1 MKSLSGFLIMT
12 VLFGF
17 SFLSC
22 SKWPL
27 KPPVERK
34 DIVLTKAQQEVLNS
48 SQVFAIDFF
57 KEMCRDLEKGNLFV
71 SPLSASMALS
81 AVTNGGVGTT
91 MEDMKATLGFG
102 NFSLEQMNDFYKTL
116 VPALKKVDNTVD
128 LLVANAAWIEQ
139 TFPVKESF
147 TNCLQDYYDASIN
160 KLDFKDPKS
169 LDVINA
175 WCSANTKGM
184 IKKIID
190 RIDPAY
196 RLFYTNALYFKGDWK
211 STFDKKDS
219 RKGPFQNASGHTS
232 QIVFME
238 QTQTLRYY
246 TNEQVALAELP
257 YGNEAFSMVV
267 ALPCEAMSAE
277 DLALSLDIATWN
289 DWMESLYPATLHVR
303 MPRFELDFD
312 TEEMMIPVLARMGM
326 DIAFNPLLA
335 NFSGISDIPLFI
347 GMVKQSARIQVDEK
361 GTEAAAVTIIGFEI
375 TSIGPD
381 PQPVPFHMDRPFL
394 FFIKEKSTGTI
405 LFSGLIKEL

>member
-1 MKSLSGFLIMT
+1 MKSLSGFCIFA

-17 SFLSC
+17 SFISC
-22 SKWPL
+22 SKWD
-27 KPPVERK
+27 RK
-34 DIVLTKAQQEVLNS
+34 SPIDRQDIVLTKAQQEVLDS

-57 KEMCRDLEKGNLFV
+57 KEMCRELEKGNLFI

-81 AVTNGGVGTT
+81 AVTNGGAGTT

-102 NFSLEQMNDFYKTL
+102 NFSLEQMNDFYKML
-116 VPALKKVDNTVD
+116 VPALKKADNTVD

-147 TNCLQDYYDASIN
+147 TNSLQDYYDASIN
-160 KLDFKDPKS
+160 KLDFNDPKS
-169 LDVINA
+169 PDVINA
-175 WCSANTKGM
+175 WCSENTKGM
-184 IKKIID
+184 IKEIID

-246 TNEQVALAELP
+246 TNKKAALAELP

-267 ALPCEAMSAE
+267 ALPAEGMSAE

-303 MPRFELDFD
+303 MPRFELAFD
-312 TEEMMIPVLARMGM
+312 TEDMMIPVLARMGM
-326 DIAFNPLLA
+326 GVAFDPLMA
-335 NFSGISDIPLFI
+335 DFSHISDIPLFI
-347 GMVKQSARIQVDEK
+347 GMVKQSTRIQVDEK
-361 GTEAAAVTIIGFEI
+361 GTEAAAVTIIGFEL
-375 TSIGPD
+375 TSAGPD
-381 PQPVPFHMDRPFL
+381 PQPIPFYVDRPFL
-394 FFIKEKSTGTI
+394 LFIKEKSTGTI

>member
-1 MKSLSGFLIMT
+1 MKSLSGFCIFA

-17 SFLSC
+17 SFISC
-22 SKWPL
+22 SKWD
-27 KPPVERK
+27 RK
-34 DIVLTKAQQEVLNS
+34 SPIDRQDIVLTKAQQEVLDS

-57 KEMCRDLEKGNLFV
+57 KEMCRELEKGNLFI

-81 AVTNGGVGTT
+81 AVTNGGAGTT
-91 MEDMKATLGFG
+91 MEGMKATLGFG
-102 NFSLEQMNDFYKTL
+102 NFSLEQMNDFYKML
-116 VPALKKVDNTVD
+116 VPALKKADNTVD

-147 TNCLQDYYDASIN
+147 TNSLQDYYDASIN
-160 KLDFKDPKS
+160 KLDFNDPKS
-169 LDVINA
+169 PDVINA
-175 WCSANTKGM
+175 WCSENTKGM
-184 IKKIID
+184 IKEIID

-246 TNEQVALAELP
+246 TNKKVALAELP

-267 ALPCEAMSAE
+267 ALPAEGMSAE

-326 DIAFNPLLA
+326 GVAFDPLMA
-335 NFSGISDIPLFI
+335 DFSHISDIPLFI
-347 GMVKQSARIQVDEK
+347 GMVKQSTRIQVDEK
-361 GTEAAAVTIIGFEI
+361 GTEAAAVTIIGFEL
-375 TSIGPD
+375 TSAGPD
-381 PQPVPFHMDRPFL
+381 PQPIPFHVDRPFL
-394 FFIKEKSTGTI
+394 LFIKEKSTGTI

>member
-12 VLFGF
+12 VLCGF
-17 SFLSC
+17 SFASC
-22 SKWPL
+22 SKWNIE
-27 KPPVERK
+27 PPIERQ
-34 DIVLTKAQQEVLNS
+34 DIVLTKSQKDVLNS

-57 KEMCRDLEKGNLFV
+57 KEMCRDLGKGNLFV

-81 AVTNGGVGTT
+81 AVTNGGAGAT

-102 NFSLEQMNDFYKTL
+102 DFSLEQMNDFYKTL

-147 TNCLQDYYDASIN
+147 TNSLQDYYDASIN

-169 LDVINA
+169 PDVINA
-175 WCSANTKGM
+175 WCSDNTKGM
-184 IKKIID
+184 IKKIIE

-246 TNEQVALAELP
+246 TNKKVALAELP

-267 ALPCEAMSAE
+267 ALPAEGMSAE
-277 DLALSLDIATWN
+277 DLALSLDLTTWN
-289 DWMESLYPATLHVR
+289 DWMESLYSATLHVR

-326 DIAFNPLLA
+326 GVAFDPLMA
-335 NFSGISDIPLFI
+335 DFSGISDIPLFI
-347 GMVKQSARIQVDEK
+347 DMVRQVARIQVDEK
-361 GTEAAAVTIIGFEI
+361 GTEAAAVTIIGIGI

-381 PQPVPFHMDRPFL
+381 PQPIPFYLDRPFL
-394 FFIKEKSTGTI
+394 LFIKEKSTGTI

>member
-1 MKSLSGFLIMT
+1 MKSLSGFCIFA

-17 SFLSC
+17 SFISC
-22 SKWPL
+22 SKWD
-27 KPPVERK
+27 RK
-34 DIVLTKAQQEVLNS
+34 SPIDRQDIVLTKAQQEVLDS

-57 KEMCRDLEKGNLFV
+57 KEMCRELEKGNLFI

-81 AVTNGGVGTT
+81 AVTNGGAGTT
-91 MEDMKATLGFG
+91 MEGMKATLGFG
-102 NFSLEQMNDFYKTL
+102 NFSLEQMNDFYKML
-116 VPALKKVDNTVD
+116 VPALKKADNTVD

-147 TNCLQDYYDASIN
+147 TNSLQDYYDASIN
-160 KLDFKDPKS
+160 KLDFNDPKS
-169 LDVINA
+169 PDVINA
-175 WCSANTKGM
+175 WCSENTKGM
-184 IKKIID
+184 IKEIID

-246 TNEQVALAELP
+246 TNKKVALAELP

-267 ALPCEAMSAE
+267 ALPAEGMSAE

-303 MPRFELDFD
+303 MPRFELAFD
-312 TEEMMIPVLARMGM
+312 TEDMMIPVLARMGM
-326 DIAFNPLLA
+326 GIAFDPLMA
-335 NFSGISDIPLFI
+335 DFSHISDIPLFI
-347 GMVKQSARIQVDEK
+347 GMVKQSTRIQVDEK
-361 GTEAAAVTIIGFEI
+361 GTEAAAVTIIGFEL
-375 TSIGPD
+375 TSAGPD
-381 PQPVPFHMDRPFL
+381 PQPIPFHVDRPFL
-394 FFIKEKSTGTI
+394 LFIKEKSTGTI
-405 LFSGLIKEL
+405 LFSGLIKDL

>member
-12 VLFGF
+12 VLCSF
-17 SFLSC
+17 SFASC
-22 SKWPL
+22 SKWNIEPL
-27 KPPVERK
+27 IERQ

-57 KEMCRDLEKGNLFV
+57 KEMCRDLEKDNLFV

-116 VPALKKVDNTVD
+116 VPALKKADNTVD
-128 LLVANAAWIEQ
+128 LLVANAAWIEK

-147 TNCLQDYYDASIN
+147 TGSLQDYYDASIT
-160 KLDFKDPKS
+160 KLDFNDPKS
-169 LDVINA
+169 PDVINA
-175 WCSANTKGM
+175 WCSENTKGM
-184 IKKIID
+184 IKEIID
-190 RIDPAY
+190 HIDPTH

-219 RKGPFQNASGHTS
+219 RKGPFRNASGHTS

-238 QTQTLRYY
+238 QTQTLHYY
-246 TNEQVALAELP
+246 ANEKVALAELP

-267 ALPCEAMSAE
+267 ALPAEGMSAE
-277 DLALSLDIATWN
+277 DLVLSLDIATWN
-289 DWMESLYPATLHVR
+289 GWMESLYPATLHVR

-312 TEEMMIPVLARMGM
+312 TEEMMIPVLSRMGM
-326 DIAFNPLLA
+326 GVAFDPLMA
-335 NFSGISDIPLFI
+335 DFSGISDIPLFI
-347 GMVKQSARIQVDEK
+347 GMVKQCARIQVDEK
-361 GTEAAAVTIIGFEI
+361 GTEAAAVTIIGFEV
-375 TSIGPD
+375 TSVRPN
-381 PQPVPFHMDRPFL
+381 PKPVPFYMDRPFL